1 MLIDWLIYGLLT
13 WTLVALLNAT
23 LFKVQPASRTTAW
36 VLTVAIFFVNLVA
49 MTVLQYM
56 RYQAISDSLGFKIK
70 PHSPLDMTGA
80 IIFSWLFFSLLRKNR
95 KRAKVSHSIPEASA
109 TGRLVEPTSST
120 DANAGERP
128 RAASVALQNAPQVET
143 ATTSEEELWSAAAT
157 ELESPSRR
165 PGLWAKAFAESQANE
180 AIAKAN
186 YLKWRVAQ
194 LQNEE
199 TTRMQRIDEA
209 RRAKEE
215 QTREAALAEQAK
227 LYGICPSCAREIL
240 RVEVMCPHCRASIG
254 PGSPYKILPLRQT

>member
-13 WTLVALLNAT
+13 WALAAFLNAT
-23 LFKVQPASRTTAW
+23 SFKDQPASRTTAW
-36 VLTVAIFFVNLVA
+36 VLTVAIFFINLVA

-80 IIFSWLFFSLLRKNR
+80 IIFSWLFFWLLRKNR
-95 KRAKVSHSIPEASA
+95 KDAKVSHSIPELPPS
-109 TGRLVEPTSST
+109 GRLVKPTPPT
-120 DANAGERP
+120 YA
-128 RAASVALQNAPQVET
+128 ET
-143 ATTSEEELWSAAAT
+143 TPTTEEELWSAAAA

-165 PGLWAKAFAESQANE
+165 PGLWAKAFAEAQANE

-194 LQNEE
+194 LKDEE
-199 TTRMQRIDEA
+199 TTRIQKIDEA

-215 QTREAALAEQAK
+215 QTREAELAEQAR
-227 LYGICPSCAREIL
+227 LYGKCPSCAREIL
-240 RVEVMCPHCRASIG
+240 RVEVTCPHCRASFG